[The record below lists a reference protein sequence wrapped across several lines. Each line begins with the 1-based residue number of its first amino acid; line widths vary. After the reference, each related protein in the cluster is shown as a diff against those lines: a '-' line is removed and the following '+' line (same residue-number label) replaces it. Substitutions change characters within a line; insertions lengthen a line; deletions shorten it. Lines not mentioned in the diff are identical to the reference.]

1 MSCEEILVE
10 VTARR
15 IEAGPEAAPALS
27 AEIEEH
33 LAACAA
39 CREEAAALGALWG
52 NLALLEAE
60 PPEAELRERFD
71 ALLAAYQAG
80 LAASRPEAGAGVDP
94 TGAPVRR
101 AGAAEGTERFRWWRG
116 WLSPSPSEGGWRF
129 PSPALQLSYAVLA
142 LVAGVALGALL
153 VGRGSTTSGRGAGPG
168 DVQALRGEVRAL
180 NQLVTLSLLD
190 ASSASERLQGVS
202 YGSRLE
208 RPDRDVVSALVH
220 AATADPNVNVRLAA
234 IEALAPVASQA
245 RVLSPLV
252 EALPRQESPMVQV
265 ALIDLLLASDGE
277 TARRACAEL
286 LEDPSVNPDVQRHVR
301 QRLSAL

>member
-52 NLALLEAE
+52 RLALLEAE

-71 ALLAAYQAG
+71 AVLAVYQAG
-80 LAASRPEAGAGVDP
+80 LAASTVAARETPGHEPRPWTRRWLGSLPGGWGRPSAPALRLAYGLMVLLVGAG
-94 TGAPVRR
+94 
-101 AGAAEGTERFRWWRG
+101 
-116 WLSPSPSEGGWRF
+116 
-129 PSPALQLSYAVLA
+129 
-142 LVAGVALGALL
+142 LGALL
-153 VGRGSTTSGRGAGPG
+153 AGRGVPPFGTAAAPG
-168 DVQALRGEVRAL
+168 DLQALRGEVRAL
-180 NQLVTLSLLD
+180 HELVTLSLLE
-190 ASSASERLQGVS
+190 APSASERLQGVS
-202 YGSRLE
+202 YGSRLD
-208 RPDRDVVSALVH
+208 RPDTAVTAALVR
-220 AATADPNVNVRLAA
+220 AATEDPNVNVRLAA

-252 EALPRQESPMVQV
+252 EALPEQDSPMVQV
-265 ALIDLLLASDGE
+265 ALVDLLLASDGE
-277 TARRACAEL
+277 AARRACTEL
-286 LEDPSVNPDVQRHVR
+286 LRDESLDPDVRRHVR
-301 QRLSAL
+301 ERLSAL

>member
-1 MSCEEILVE
+1 MSCEEILAE

-15 IEAGPEAAPALS
+15 IEGADKARGQSELS
-27 AEIEEH
+27 PEIEEH
-33 LAACAA
+33 LAACTA
-39 CREEAAALGALWG
+39 CREEAEALGSLWG

-60 PPEAELRERFD
+60 APEAELRERFD

-80 LAASRPEAGAGVDP
+80 LAASRLDAGAGVDP
-94 TGAPVRR
+94 TGA
-101 AGAAEGTERFRWWRG
+101 AEPTERSPWWERWLRF
-116 WLSPSPSEGGWRF
+116 SPGGHH
-129 PSPALQLSYAVLA
+129 SGLQLAYGLLA
-142 LVAGVALGALL
+142 LVVGVGLGALL
-153 VGRGSTTSGRGAGPG
+153 VGRGFISGGGAGPG

-180 NQLVTLSLLD
+180 NQLVTLSLLE

-202 YGSRLE
+202 YGSRLD

-234 IEALAPVASQA
+234 IEALAPVASQP

-252 EALPRQESPMVQV
+252 EALPRQDSPMVQV
-265 ALIDLLLASDGE
+265 ALVDLLLSSDGE
-277 TARRACAEL
+277 TARRACTEL

-301 QRLSAL
+301 ERLSAL